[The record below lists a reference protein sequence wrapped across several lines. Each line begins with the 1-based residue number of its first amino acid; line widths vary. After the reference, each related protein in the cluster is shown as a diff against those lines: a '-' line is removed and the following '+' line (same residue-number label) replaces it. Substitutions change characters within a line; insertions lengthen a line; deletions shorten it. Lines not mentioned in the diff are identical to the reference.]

1 MKTLSLKNT
10 PDEVCGKIELYHRVL
25 DNLVQVKNFGNSV
38 VVRLMRDN
46 FSAAAKTSFIRH
58 LALEGFIPDRYQWYS
73 GSPDCAALDVKWEID
88 GSWVRIGHQLSRQ
101 ATRLLNFLSCGRLL
115 ALGLFLAAFFAA
127 EWWKRH

>member
-1 MKTLSLKNT
+1 MNALTKTTKTIEASG
-10 PDEVCGKIELYHRVL
+10 EIELYHRVL
-25 DNLVQVKNFGNSV
+25 DNLVQVKNGGNCV

-46 FSAAAKTSFIRH
+46 FSVRAKISFIRH

-73 GSPDCAALDVKWEID
+73 GSSDCAALGVKWVVD

-115 ALGLFLAAFFAA
+115 ALGLFLAALFAA
-127 EWWKRH
+127 EWWKRQ